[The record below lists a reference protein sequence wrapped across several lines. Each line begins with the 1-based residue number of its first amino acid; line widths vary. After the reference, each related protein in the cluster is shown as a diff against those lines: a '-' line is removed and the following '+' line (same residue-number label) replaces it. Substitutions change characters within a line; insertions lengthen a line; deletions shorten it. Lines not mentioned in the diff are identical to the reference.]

1 MLFLFVQNN
10 IDSDPK
16 KNKLRGEAK
25 MIMDPLFL
33 SKIKMIF
40 VLFMEVAEFV
50 LFLLFAYGFAI
61 ALFGFIRR
69 KEPDSAAFPLKH
81 SFAIIVAAH
90 NEEKVIANIV
100 KNLSMLDYPKELYD
114 IFVIAD
120 NCTDD
125 TAKIAKHYGA
135 AAFERFDTFK
145 RGKGYALEWMFDKI
159 FKMDKKYDAIAIFD
173 ADNLVA
179 SNFLKEM
186 NKHLCLGHKVV
197 QAYLDSKNPFDS
209 FISGSY
215 SLTYWIFNRIY
226 QLPRYY
232 LGLCCGLGGT
242 GFMVSTDIL
251 KEYGWGTTSLTED
264 LEFTLKLAL
273 SGNRVY
279 WCHDVHVYDE
289 KPITLAQSW
298 KQRKR
303 WMQGHC
309 DCACRYFSKLIKT
322 AFKNK
327 SMLAFDAALYSIQP
341 FIVVQGFFASIYGI
355 IRWAAPMNIET
366 LFSKETVLSVLIFV
380 FSSYITFIFVII
392 EKKFTWKSL
401 ANFILFPLYNLT
413 WVPIIIQGYFYRKN
427 KTWSHTQH
435 SRAMDINE
443 IQTFERVS

>member
-1 MLFLFVQNN
+1 MIIDLLFL
-10 IDSDPK
+10 
-16 KNKLRGEAK
+16 NKIR
-25 MIMDPLFL
+25 
-33 SKIKMIF
+33 
-40 VLFMEVAEFV
+40 VLFILIMEVAQFILLILFV
-50 LFLLFAYGFAI
+50 YGFAI
-61 ALFGFIRR
+61 ALFGFFRR
-69 KEPDSAAFPLKH
+69 KEPDSADFAPKH

-100 KNLSMLDYPKELYD
+100 KNLSKLDYPKELYD
-114 IFVIAD
+114 IYVIAD
-120 NCTDD
+120 NCTDN
-125 TAKIAKHYGA
+125 TAKIAKLHGA
-135 AAFERFDTFK
+135 AAFERYDKVK
-145 RGKGYALEWMFDKI
+145 RGKGYALEWMFEKI
-159 FKMDKKYDAIAIFD
+159 FNMDKKYDAIAIFD
-173 ADNLVA
+173 ADNLVS

-186 NKHLCLGHKVV
+186 NKHLALGHKVV

-251 KEYGWGTTSLTED
+251 KQYGWGTTSLTED

-279 WCHDVHVYDE
+279 WCHGVHVYDE

-309 DCACRYFSKLIKT
+309 DCACRYFGKLIKT
-322 AFKNK
+322 AFKNR

-341 FIVVQGFFASIYGI
+341 FIVVQGFITGLYNF
-355 IRWAAPMNIET
+355 IRWAAPMSLDMMFT
-366 LFSKETVLSVLIFV
+366 KETMLSVIIFV
-380 FSSYITFIFVII
+380 LSSYITFIFVII

-401 ANFILFPLYNLT
+401 ANFIFFPLYNLT
-413 WVPIIIQGYFYRKN
+413 WIPIIIQGYVCRN
-427 KTWSHTQH
+427 DKTWAHTQH

-443 IQTFERVS
+443 IQTLERVS